1 MENRPGRPKSAS
13 PPRGAEGGGTE
24 PGDSQDRE
32 QTPLPSESENWTAL
46 GATRIVPAD
55 GGAAELQ
62 PDDTALPAPELPESD
77 VLGDFRLLKKI
88 GEGAM
93 GAVYK
98 AHQISF
104 NRDVALKVL
113 FKRIAS
119 KEQLVTRLKRDAHA
133 MGRLDHPDI
142 VRGYGVDQ
150 AKGWQFFAMEFVDGE
165 TLQQW
170 LGRLGKLS
178 LPDALFIILAC
189 ARALKHAHDNGLI

>member
-1 MENRPGRPKSAS
+1 MINPAEFVPTSPKGARLFVRYAIIPRICRFRRSDEAAEVCMENRPGRPKSAS
-13 PPRGAEGGGTE
+13 PPRGAEGEGTE

-32 QTPLPSESENWTAL
+32 QTPLPTESENWTAL

-62 PDDTALPAPELPESD
+62 PDDTALPGPDLPESVGKT

-119 KEQLVTRLKRDAHA
+119 NDKLVKRLNREALA
-133 MGRLDHPDI
+133 MGRLDHPNI

-150 AKGWQFFAMEFVDGE
+150 AQG
-165 TLQQW
+165 
-170 LGRLGKLS
+170 
-178 LPDALFIILAC
+178 
-189 ARALKHAHDNGLI
+189 